1 MKSTCEI
8 EKIERQLRDDD
19 DRADNADDDDEDY
32 DNGNSYDDF

>member
-8 EKIERQLRDDD
+8 KKIERQLRDDD